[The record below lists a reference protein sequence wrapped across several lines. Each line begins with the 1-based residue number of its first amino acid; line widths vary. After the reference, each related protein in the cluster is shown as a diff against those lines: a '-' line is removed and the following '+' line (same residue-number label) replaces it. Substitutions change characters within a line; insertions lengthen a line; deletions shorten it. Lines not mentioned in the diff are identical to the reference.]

1 MRQYPALLAASL
13 ALAACAGAPHRAE
26 FSHGYPVPDCPD
38 SLDGQVRLEVE
49 ARSIP
54 IPAGAVRDNSISTTG
69 ALGRRLV
76 VSVTPAGL
84 RAGDRI
90 TWSAL
95 TVASYGG
102 TFLGWDRSQQS
113 ERDQRVEIVTV
124 ALAPGQL
131 RVTRVARGKTD
142 LAGMYSIDVLL
153 MPGGVAVD
161 DTVVRI
167 SRLWQENGAPVP
179 AREVTAQLLPIR
191 HPPGLDT
198 VEANFELD
206 FVVRLGK
213 GGDEWSC
220 SAQVRATLVDQDA
233 VRQPF
238 WDLGLASANS
248 ARREWLA
255 LFDPALGGVRMVFDS
270 PAAATSFADWL
281 RATRSTDVGPYAV
294 RAFRQSTRLAGRPFG
309 SVGADALP
317 TLRPLVD
324 GDINAVAVGPVG
336 EP

>member
-1 MRQYPALLAASL
+1 MRQSPALLAASL
-13 ALAACAGAPHRAE
+13 ALAACAGTPHRAE

-38 SLDGQVRLEVE
+38 SLDGQVKLEVE

-90 TWSAL
+90 TWSTL

-102 TFLGWDRSQQS
+102 TFLGWDRAQQF
-113 ERDQRVEIVTV
+113 ERDQRTEISTV

-131 RVTRVARGKTD
+131 RVTRAARGKTD

-153 MPGGVAVD
+153 MPGGIAMD

-167 SRLWQENGAPVP
+167 PRLWQDDGTPVP

-220 SAQVRATLVDQDA
+220 SAQVRATLVDRDA

-255 LFDPALGGVRMVFDS
+255 LFDPALGGVRLVFDS
-270 PAAATSFADWL
+270 PAAAKSFADWL
-281 RATRSTDVGPYAV
+281 RVTRSPQVGTYAV
-294 RAFRQSTRLAGRPFG
+294 RAFRQSLQ
-309 SVGADALP
+309 S
-317 TLRPLVD
+317 LRPLAD
-324 GDINAVAVGPVG
+324 PDIDAIAVGPVG

>member
-1 MRQYPALLAASL
+1 MLRFPALLASSL
-13 ALAACAGAPHRAE
+13 ALVACAGTPHRAE
-26 FSHGYPVPDCPD
+26 FSRGYPLRDCPET
-38 SLDGQVRLEVE
+38 LEGQVRLEVD
-49 ARSIP
+49 AQSIDV
-54 IPAGAVRDNSISTTG
+54 ADAG

-90 TWSAL
+90 VWSAL
-95 TVASYGG
+95 TIDSYGG
-102 TFLGWDRSQQS
+102 TFRAWDKLQQPQ
-113 ERDQRVEIVTV
+113 RDQGDEVATV

-131 RVTRVARGKTD
+131 RITRAARGEKD
-142 LAGMYSIDVLL
+142 LVGMYSVDVLL

-167 SRLWQENGAPVP
+167 PRLWREDGTPLP
-179 AREVTAQLLPIR
+179 AHEVTAQLLPVR

-198 VEANFELD
+198 VEASFTLD
-206 FVVRLGK
+206 FVIRVGRS
-213 GGDEWSC
+213 GDEWTC
-220 SAQVRATLVDQDA
+220 SAETRATLVDRES

-255 LFDPALGGVRMVFDS
+255 LFDPALGGVRLVFES
-270 PAAATSFADWL
+270 PAAARSFADWM
-281 RATRSTDVGPYAV
+281 RATRATQVGKYAV
-294 RAFRQSTRLAGRPFG
+294 RAFRQSPQ
-309 SVGADALP
+309 S
-317 TLRPLVD
+317 LRPLD
-324 GDINAVAVGPVG
+324 DQEIETIAVGPLG

>member
-1 MRQYPALLAASL
+1 MRQYPMLLAASL
-13 ALAACAGAPHRAE
+13 ALAACAPAPHRAE
-26 FSHGYPVPDCPD
+26 FSHGYPLHDCPD
-38 SLDGQVRLEVE
+38 TLEGQVRLEV
-49 ARSIP
+49 ASRSIP
-54 IPAGAVRDNSISTTG
+54 SSTSG

-84 RAGDRI
+84 QPSDRI

-102 TFLGWDRSQQS
+102 TFLGWDQLQTQ
-113 ERDQRVEIVTV
+113 RDRRDEIATV

-131 RVTRVARGKTD
+131 RITRAARGKTD

-161 DTVVRI
+161 DTIVRI
-167 SRLWQENGAPVP
+167 PRLWREDGTPLP
-179 AREVTAQLLPIR
+179 AREVTAQLLSVR
-191 HPPGLDT
+191 HPPGLDS
-198 VEANFELD
+198 VEASFALD
-206 FVVRLGK
+206 FVVRAGK
-213 GGDEWSC
+213 SGDEWSC
-220 SAQVRATLVDQDA
+220 SAEVRATLVDQEA

-255 LFDPALGGVRMVFDS
+255 LFDPALGGVRLVFDS
-270 PAAATSFADWL
+270 PAAATALAEWM
-281 RATRSTDVGPYAV
+281 RATRSTQVGQYAV
-294 RAFRQSTRLAGRPFG
+294 RVFRQPTRLAGRPFG
-309 SVGADALP
+309 SVGADALQ
-317 TLRPLVD
+317 TFRPLAD
-324 GDINAVAVGPVG
+324 RDIDAIAVGPVG